1 MGRPENQPE
10 NSEKRLP
17 VQPAPASSLSNEAR
31 LRAAERR
38 VLLRAAFFLGQNTPW
53 DNIEKIASLTATTLK
68 FPPEHPKTK
77 QAEIRAKIAEIH
89 GLARELLQETPK
101 AKSRRGPIQPG

>member
-1 MGRPENQPE
+1 MERPENQLE
-10 NSEKRLP
+10 NSEKRRP
-17 VQPAPASSLSNEAR
+17 VQPAPASRLTIEDR
-31 LRAAERR
+31 LRGAERH
-38 VLLRAAFFLGQNTPW
+38 VSFMLGQTTPW
-53 DNIEKIASLTATTLK
+53 DNIEKIASLAATTLE